1 MKLHGSKLKYLAG
14 SVQQNGLDIENLP
27 SYHYYKPLQNY
38 EQNKVL
44 QQNLWQFYTQKTW
57 ITPREPFPPRMAC
70 YVNHF
75 VELLIEEVQ
84 RETEVHRHRHATWVS
99 TKGQLKS
106 FIHPWTRDWRKTST
120 FAYLEAETFYKVC
133 EGEMERK
140 QGILCTSTAYK
151 HIREKCATSG
161 ELPQCQ

>member
-57 ITPREPFPPRMAC
+57 ITPRESLSQRLPT
-70 YVNHF
+70 VKVIH
-75 VELLIEEVQ
+75 ELRGWIHS
-84 RETEVHRHRHATWVS
+84 ETKVHGSVHAPEFSQS
-99 TKGQLKS
+99 TS
-106 FIHPWTRDWRKTST
+106 PT
-120 FAYLEAETFYKVC
+120 
-133 EGEMERK
+133 
-140 QGILCTSTAYK
+140 
-151 HIREKCATSG
+151 
-161 ELPQCQ
+161 